1 MFPTSTQN
9 KQNWLNF
16 FCLACPFVAS
26 SCKLNFTH
34 TVAHISTLT
43 HTHTDRLT
51 DFLANMHTH

>member
-1 MFPTSTQN
+1 MTQKFLTFSPCSATSTQN

-43 HTHTDRLT
+43 HTLT
-51 DFLANMHTH
+51 D